1 MNNKITATIS
11 LLLFMVFCT
20 GCPRVDK
27 YYTFKTSKI
36 TVDYQEQTVTF
47 ELDEK
52 KEILFNLAYAITDDS
67 TFYAHENG
75 KFNDYIT
82 GEWFKIEKKGNDI
95 FVWVSENDKKT
106 KRNLKIECDGTFIQP
121 VVLHQLPK

>member
-1 MNNKITATIS
+1 MNHKITATIS
-11 LLLFMVFCT
+11 LLLVMVFCT
-20 GCPRVDK
+20 GCPVGDK
-27 YYTFKTSKI
+27 FHTFKTPEI
-36 TVDYQEQTVTF
+36 TVDYQEQTVIF

-52 KEILFNLAYAITDDS
+52 KEISFYLWLAITDDS
-67 TFYAHENG
+67 TFYAYENG
-75 KFNDYIT
+75 KHTDYII

-106 KRNLKIECDGTFIQP
+106 KRYLRIECTGAFIQP

>member
-1 MNNKITATIS
+1 MNNKITAAIS
-11 LLLFMVFCT
+11 LLLVMIFCT

-27 YYTFKTSKI
+27 WHTFKISDI

-52 KEILFNLAYAITDDS
+52 KEILFNLAAARTDDS

-75 KFNDYIT
+75 NNDYIT

-106 KRNLKIECDGTFIQP
+106 KRNLKIECDGAFIQP
-121 VVLHQLPK
+121 VELHQLPE

>member
-27 YYTFKTSKI
+27 YYTFKTPEI

-75 KFNDYIT
+75 NNDYIT
-82 GEWFKIEKKGNDI
+82 GEWF
-95 FVWVSENDKKT
+95 SENDKKT

-121 VVLHQLPK
+121 VELHQLPK

>member
-1 MNNKITATIS
+1 MKRTLIFTVLCV
-11 LLLFMVFCT
+11 LLS
-20 GCPRVDK
+20 GCIMDRWH
-27 YYTFKTSKI
+27 TFKMSEI
-36 TVDYQEQTVTF
+36 TVDYQEQTVIF

-52 KEILFNLAYAITDDS
+52 KEISFYLSTAITDDS
-67 TFYAHENG
+67 TFFAHENG
-75 KFNDYIT
+75 RFNDYII

-106 KRNLKIECDGTFIQP
+106 KRNLQIECTGAFIQP

>member
-1 MNNKITATIS
+1 MNNKITAAIS
-11 LLLFMVFCT
+11 LLLVMIFCT

-27 YYTFKTSKI
+27 WHTFKISDI

-52 KEILFNLAYAITDDS
+52 KEILFNLAAARTDDS

-75 KFNDYIT
+75 NNDYIT

-106 KRNLKIECDGTFIQP
+106 KRNLQIECTGAFIQP

>member
-1 MNNKITATIS
+1 MNHKITATIS

-27 YYTFKTSKI
+27 YYTFKTSEI
-36 TVDYQEQTVTF
+36 TVDYQEQTVIF

-52 KEILFNLAYAITDDS
+52 KEISFYLSTARTDDS
-67 TFYAHENG
+67 TFFAHENG
-75 KFNDYIT
+75 RFNDYII

-106 KRNLKIECDGTFIQP
+106 KRNLKIDCTGAFIQP

>member
-1 MNNKITATIS
+1 MNHKITATIS

-52 KEILFNLAYAITDDS
+52 KEILFNLAAARTDDS

-75 KFNDYIT
+75 NNDYIT

-121 VVLHQLPK
+121 VELHQLPK

>member
-11 LLLFMVFCT
+11 LLLVMFFCT

-27 YYTFKTSKI
+27 WHTFKISDI

-52 KEILFNLAYAITDDS
+52 KEILFNLAAARTDDS

-75 KFNDYIT
+75 NNDYIT

-121 VVLHQLPK
+121 VELHQLPK